1 MSVCAQMSP
10 AETHIRSRNIKN
22 RLPILADCLGRSPER
37 SLASVAR
44 TMMRPAPLLLLL
56 AGVLFFFALGSHQ
69 LQGSTEARVA
79 GIAMAMHL
87 DNDWVIPRLFGE
99 PFLEKPPLS
108 LWLDAGAIRLFGA
121 TTWAVRLASAFAG
134 LISVMLFYA
143 MLRTFGR
150 PKTMAF
156 CASLILATM
165 ASYWGNVRGVGE
177 DSLLSLGVTTALL
190 AFYQAVR
197 PESERQGSNAWAWAL
212 FTAGMA
218 IATLS
223 KGVLGLA
230 MPGIVIFV
238 YLACTSVM
246 DKRVRLG
253 DWLKPAVFTLLAL
266 APLLIWLGFLFE
278 RGGLQA
284 VAEVLWTNS
293 VGRFSGSFVEAGH
306 YEPFYYYLLKLPEA
320 FLPWN
325 ILVYLGLWHFRKSLV
340 RNRYRLFFS
349 VWLVAQ
355 FTLLTLAS
363 SKRVVYLMAMTPAAA
378 VLAAEYAGVLLAW
391 FKAHKPALYRYHRGA
406 IVGAFTLAILSYM
419 TAAFWFAPKADKR
432 ESFVPV
438 ISQAKTFQTEGRDV
452 VMYRPNERIAG
463 ASVFYLQAHLPMLQN
478 EAELRSFLSAKPG
491 NVALLD
497 NTEQLSE
504 KVSVIKQM
512 AIGRQPYY
520 FVEQ

>member
-1 MSVCAQMSP
+1 M
-10 AETHIRSRNIKN
+10 T
-22 RLPILADCLGRSPER
+22 
-37 SLASVAR
+37 
-44 TMMRPAPLLLLL
+44 RPVPLLLLL
-56 AGVLFFFALGSHQ
+56 VAVLFFFALGSHE

-87 DNDWVIPRLFGE
+87 DNDWVIPRLFRE

-108 LWLDAGAIRLFGA
+108 LWLDAGAIRLFGG

-134 LISVMLFYA
+134 LFSVMLFYG
-143 MLRTFGR
+143 MLRKFGR
-150 PKTMAF
+150 PQTMAF
-156 CASLILATM
+156 CAALILATM

-177 DSLLSLGVTTALL
+177 DSLLSLGVTAALL
-190 AFYQAVR
+190 GFYQAVR
-197 PESERQGSNAWAWAL
+197 PDREGSSVWAWAL
-212 FTAGMA
+212 FTVGMV
-218 IATLS
+218 IATLG

-238 YLACTSVM
+238 YLLSTSLM
-246 DKRVRLG
+246 DKRLRIG
-253 DWLKPAVFTLLAL
+253 DWLKPALFTLLAL
-266 APLLIWLGFLFE
+266 VPLLIWLGFLFQ
-278 RGGLQA
+278 RGGMQA

-306 YEPFYYYLLKLPEA
+306 YEPFYYYIAKLPEA

-363 SKRVVYLMAMTPAAA
+363 SKRTVYLMALTPAAA
-378 VLAAEYAGVLLAW
+378 VLAAEYAGVLLTW
-391 FKAHKPALYRYHRGA
+391 LKANKPALFRYHRGVISGVFA
-406 IVGAFTLAILSYM
+406 LLIVSYM

-438 ISQAKTFQTEGRDV
+438 ISQAKAFQTEGKAV
-452 VMYRPNERIAG
+452 VLFQPNERIAG
-463 ASVFYLQAHLPMLQN
+463 ASVFYLQAYLPILQS
-478 EAELRSFLSAKPG
+478 EEELRSFLAAKPG
-491 NVALLD
+491 NIALLD
-497 NTEQLSE
+497 RPDDLAE
-504 KVSVIKQM
+504 KVNVIKQM

>member
-1 MSVCAQMSP
+1 M
-10 AETHIRSRNIKN
+10 T
-22 RLPILADCLGRSPER
+22 
-37 SLASVAR
+37 
-44 TMMRPAPLLLLL
+44 RPVPLLLLL
-56 AGVLFFFALGSHQ
+56 AGLLFFFALGNHE

-87 DNDWVIPRLFGE
+87 DNDWVVPRLFQE

-121 TTWAVRLASAFAG
+121 STGAVRLASAFAG
-134 LISVMLFYA
+134 LFSVMLLYG

-150 PKTMAF
+150 PKTLAF
-156 CASLILATM
+156 SAALILATM

-197 PESERQGSNAWAWAL
+197 PDREGSSTWAWAL
-212 FTAGMA
+212 FAAGMV

-238 YLACTSVM
+238 YLVSISLM
-246 DKRVRLG
+246 DKRLSIG
-253 DWLKPAVFTLLAL
+253 DWLKPALFTLLAL
-266 APLLIWLGFLFE
+266 VPLMIWLGFLFQ
-278 RGGLQA
+278 RDGMQA
-284 VAEVLWTNS
+284 VGEVLLTNS

-306 YEPFYYYLLKLPEA
+306 YEPFYYYLVKLPEA

-363 SKRVVYLMAMTPAAA
+363 SKRTVYLMALTPAAA
-378 VLAAEYAGVLLAW
+378 VLAAEYVRVLLEW
-391 FKAHKPALYRYHRGA
+391 FKEHKPALYAHHRRVIGA
-406 IVGAFTLAILSYM
+406 VFTLAIACYL
-419 TAAFWFAPKADKR
+419 TAAFWFAPKADVR
-432 ESFVPV
+432 HSFVPV
-438 ISQAKTFQTEGRDV
+438 ISEIQTLLDQGKNVVLFQ
-452 VMYRPNERIAG
+452 PNERIAG
-463 ASVFYLQAHLPMLQN
+463 ASVFYLRAYLPILQT
-478 EAELRSFLSAKPG
+478 EAQLRSYLAAKPG
-491 NVALLD
+491 NVALVD
-497 NTEQLSE
+497 RTEQLQE
-504 KVSVIKQM
+504 KVTVTKQM
-512 AIGRQPYY
+512 SINRQPYY
-520 FVEQ
+520 FIEQ

>member
-1 MSVCAQMSP
+1 M
-10 AETHIRSRNIKN
+10 
-22 RLPILADCLGRSPER
+22 
-37 SLASVAR
+37 
-44 TMMRPAPLLLLL
+44 
-56 AGVLFFFALGSHQ
+56 LFFFALGSHE

-87 DNDWVIPRLFGE
+87 DNNWVVPQLFRE

-108 LWLDAGAIRLFGA
+108 LWLDAGAIRLFGG

-134 LISVMLFYA
+134 LFSVMLFYG
-143 MLRTFGR
+143 MLRKFGR
-150 PKTMAF
+150 PQTLAF
-156 CASLILATM
+156 CAALILATM

-190 AFYQAVR
+190 AFYQAMR
-197 PESERQGSNAWAWAL
+197 PENQGSKAGAWAL
-212 FTAGMA
+212 FTAGMV

-238 YLACTSVM
+238 YLAVTSVM
-246 DKRVRLG
+246 DKRLRIG
-253 DWLKPAVFTLLAL
+253 DWLKPGLFTLLAL
-266 APLLIWLGFLFE
+266 VPLMIWLAFLFQ
-278 RGGLQA
+278 RGGMQA
-284 VAEVLWTNS
+284 VGEVLWTNS

-306 YEPFYYYLLKLPEA
+306 YEPFYYYIAKLPEA

-340 RNRYRLFFS
+340 RNRYHLFFCI
-349 VWLVAQ
+349 WLVAQ

-363 SKRVVYLMAMTPAAA
+363 SKRTVYLMSLTPAAA
-378 VLAAEYAGVLLAW
+378 VLAAEYGLVLLQW
-391 FKAHKPALYRYHRGA
+391 LKARKPGLYRYHRQA
-406 IVGAFTLAILSYM
+406 IGGVFAVLIASYM
-419 TAAFWFAPKADKR
+419 VVAGVFAPKADKR

-438 ISQAKTFQTEGRDV
+438 ISQLQALQAEGREV
-452 VMYRPNERIAG
+452 AIFQPNERIAG
-463 ASVFYLQAHLPMLQN
+463 AGVFYMQGYVPLLQTEP
-478 EAELRSFLSAKPG
+478 ELRAFLTAKPG
-491 NVALLD
+491 NVALTDHTKGLD
-497 NTEQLSE
+497 EPV
-504 KVSVIKQM
+504 KVIKEM

>member
-1 MSVCAQMSP
+1 M
-10 AETHIRSRNIKN
+10 T
-22 RLPILADCLGRSPER
+22 
-37 SLASVAR
+37 
-44 TMMRPAPLLLLL
+44 RPAPLLLLL
-56 AGVLFFFALGSHQ
+56 AGLLFFFALGKHE

-87 DNDWVIPRLFGE
+87 DNDWVVPRLFRE

-108 LWLDAGAIRLFGA
+108 LWLDAGAIRLFGG

-134 LISVMLFYA
+134 LFSVMLFYG
-143 MLRTFGR
+143 MLRRFGR
-150 PKTMAF
+150 PKTLAF
-156 CASLILATM
+156 SAALILATM
-165 ASYWGNVRGVGE
+165 ASFWSNVRGVGE
-177 DSLLSLGVTTALL
+177 DALLTLGVTTALL

-197 PESERQGSNAWAWAL
+197 PDREGSSAGAWAL
-212 FTAGMA
+212 FTAGMV

-238 YLACTSVM
+238 YLAVTSVL
-246 DKRVRLG
+246 DRRLRIG
-253 DWLKPAVFTLLAL
+253 DWFKPGLFTLLAL
-266 APLLIWLGFLFE
+266 VPLMIWLGFLFQ
-278 RGGLQA
+278 RGGMQA
-284 VAEVLWTNS
+284 VGEVLWTNS

-306 YEPFYYYLLKLPEA
+306 YEPFYYYIAKLPEA

-340 RNRYRLFFS
+340 RNRYRVFFS

-363 SKRVVYLMAMTPAAA
+363 SKRTVYLMSLTPAAA
-378 VLAAEYAGVLLAW
+378 VLAAEYAQVVLHWL
-391 FKAHKPALYRYHRGA
+391 KDRKPGLYRYHRQA
-406 IVGAFTLAILSYM
+406 IVGVFAVLFASYLS
-419 TAAFWFAPKADKR
+419 AAFWFAPKADKR

-438 ISQAKTFQTEGRDV
+438 ISQIQALQAEGRAV
-452 VMYRPNERIAG
+452 AMYQPNERIFGAG
-463 ASVFYLQAHLPMLQN
+463 VFYMQAYVPILQTEP
-478 EAELRSFLSAKPG
+478 ELRAFLMSKPG

-497 NTEQLSE
+497 STDRLGE
-504 KVSVIKQM
+504 KVTVIKEM
-512 AIGRQPYY
+512 AISRQPYY

>member
-1 MSVCAQMSP
+1 M
-10 AETHIRSRNIKN
+10 T
-22 RLPILADCLGRSPER
+22 
-37 SLASVAR
+37 
-44 TMMRPAPLLLLL
+44 RPVSLLLLL
-56 AGVLFFFALGSHQ
+56 VAVLFFFALGSHE

-87 DNDWVIPRLFGE
+87 DNDWVIPRLFRE

-108 LWLDAGAIRLFGA
+108 LWLDAGAIRLFGG

-134 LISVMLFYA
+134 LFSVMLFYG
-143 MLRTFGR
+143 MLRKFGR
-150 PKTMAF
+150 PQTMAF
-156 CASLILATM
+156 GAALILATM

-177 DSLLSLGVTTALL
+177 DSLLSLGVTAALL
-190 AFYQAVR
+190 GFYQAVR
-197 PESERQGSNAWAWAL
+197 LDREGSNTWAWAL
-212 FTAGMA
+212 FTAGMV

-238 YLACTSVM
+238 YLAATSLM
-246 DKRVRLG
+246 DKRLRIG
-253 DWLKPAVFTLLAL
+253 DWLKPALFTLLAL
-266 APLLIWLGFLFE
+266 VPLMIWLGFLFH
-278 RGGLQA
+278 RGGMQA

-306 YEPFYYYLLKLPEA
+306 YEPFYYYIAKLPEA

-363 SKRVVYLMAMTPAAA
+363 SKRTVYLMALTPAAA

-391 FKAHKPALYRYHRGA
+391 LKTNKPVLHRYHRGVIA
-406 IVGAFTLAILSYM
+406 GVFTLLIASYL
-419 TAAFWFAPKADKR
+419 TAAFWFAPKADLR

-438 ISQAKTFQTEGRDV
+438 ISQAKAYQTEDKEV
-452 VMYRPNERIAG
+452 VLFQPNERIAG
-463 ASVFYLQAHLPMLQN
+463 ASVFYLQAYLPILQS
-478 EAELRSFLSAKPG
+478 EEELRSFLAAKPG
-491 NVALLD
+491 NMALLD
-497 NTEQLSE
+497 RPNDLAK
-504 KVSVIKQM
+504 KVTVIKQM